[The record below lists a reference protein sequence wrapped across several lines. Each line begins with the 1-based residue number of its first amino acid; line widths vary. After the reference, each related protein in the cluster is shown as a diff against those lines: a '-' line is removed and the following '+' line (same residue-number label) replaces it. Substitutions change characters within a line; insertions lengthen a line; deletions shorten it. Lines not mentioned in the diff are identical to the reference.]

1 MELAIM
7 DVSKMSVSLDYD
19 LFMRLIFAVGAGALV
34 GIEREYHGRPA
45 GMRTHIL
52 VSLGAALVS
61 MMSEQ
66 VGHIMP
72 ALGPSV
78 HLQVDPGRIVQGV
91 VQGVVTGIG
100 FLGAGAIIKIGISAR
115 GLTTAASLWCM
126 AIVGMGFGFGLYL
139 IPTLGTILMLFALL
153 VLGLAEKK
161 ISKHWY
167 KTVYVRLTGSEEK
180 ITELIDLFKVKDWR
194 VLDVKTHCSKNVS
207 TMEVSFDLRL
217 PSRKELALLVKT
229 LMEIP
234 FVERFKIK

>member
-1 MELAIM
+1 MHF
-7 DVSKMSVSLDYD
+7 SLDYD
-19 LFMRLIFAVGAGALV
+19 LFMRLVFAVGAGALV

-66 VGHIMP
+66 VGQIMP
-72 ALGPSV
+72 SLGSSV

-139 IPTLGTILMLFALL
+139 IPTLGTLLMLFALL
-153 VLGLAEKK
+153 VLGMAEKK

-167 KTVYVRLTGSEEK
+167 KTVTARLTGSEER
-180 ITELIDLFKVKDWR
+180 ITELVKMFKAKDWR
-194 VLDVKTHCSKNVS
+194 VLDVKARCVKNVC
-207 TMEVSFDLRL
+207 ELDVSMDIRL
-217 PSRKELALLVKT
+217 GSREELAPLMKM
-229 LMEIP
+229 LMETR
-234 FVERFKIK
+234 FVERFRIR